1 MLQNAL
7 INTSFVT
14 LLFLILTS
22 LVDWVYRHYAS
33 NPSKHPMTFFYFT
46 GMYPIPVNYGN
57 ESDSEEDMPGLEP
70 ASDSEEDMHGI
81 EQDLTTPDFPPLG
94 PRYTWILG
102 YPTYPPIPLGAAGT
116 NTVARIVPVSV
127 D

>member
-1 MLQNAL
+1 
-7 INTSFVT
+7 
-14 LLFLILTS
+14 
-22 LVDWVYRHYAS
+22 
-33 NPSKHPMTFFYFT
+33 MTFFYFT

-70 ASDSEEDMHGI
+70 ASDSEQDMH
-81 EQDLTTPDFPPLG
+81 FPPLG